1 MKVLQTPLC
10 KTVVKYTSLS
20 LLALGLSGCV
30 VETPVHHPP
39 SPRPRPAVVVH
50 KAPRPVVVHK
60 PRHAKPVPK
69 PVHKAPRS
77 FRKPA
82 VKPAK
87 PAGRP
92 AGKPAP
98 GKPMPGPRR

>member
-1 MKVLQTPLC
+1 MEQLQNPLC

-30 VETPVHHPP
+30 VEHHPHHRAP
-39 SPRPRPAVVVH
+39 QRPVAVIH

-60 PRHAKPVPK
+60 PALKPVRPAAKPAPK
-69 PVHKAPRS
+69 AQRNV
-77 FRKPA
+77 RKPA
-82 VKPAK
+82 PQRPAHGK
-87 PAGRP
+87 PAG
-92 AGKPAP
+92 KTAP